1 MACTMFLL
9 RIKYFWIET
18 LYYPIWGYWIS
29 DIPQETSG
37 NTLTYPHVEA
47 PGASTWSIQQF
58 LRHFQS
64 DDRLTSDQLV
74 HGSHGRGHTESLL
87 RLWNPV
93 SVLVFAEYLTE
104 SLSSPSTFWYLQQSV
119 GEWAIDSFRFS
130 IVISR
135 CWRISGRVS
144 EGCLGRYLRGVSG
157 GVWGLAVGCL
167 ECQSCKSFQFY
178 QSCSWSDC
186 SQRFVLH
193 LNLCRRVLANP
204 QTPFQALPILQ
215 SFQSFQSYWV
225 LLRYFI

>member
-1 MACTMFLL
+1 M
-9 RIKYFWIET
+9 
-18 LYYPIWGYWIS
+18 G
-29 DIPQETSG
+29 
-37 NTLTYPHVEA
+37 EA
-47 PGASTWSIQQF
+47 IQ
-58 LRHFQS
+58 S
-64 DDRLTSDQLV
+64 
-74 HGSHGRGHTESLL
+74 
-87 RLWNPV
+87 LWNPV
-93 SVLVFAEYLTE
+93 SFPCFRRIFDRIFVIPFYFDICSNQWVSERLIVSDFP
-104 SLSSPSTFWYLQQSV
+104 SLSAAVGGYL
-119 GEWAIDSFRFS
+119 GGCLRDIW
-130 IVISR
+130 
-135 CWRISGRVS
+135 GVS

-204 QTPFQALPILQ
+204 QPPFQALPILQ

>member
-47 PGASTWSIQQF
+47 PGASTWSIQPF

-74 HGSHGRGHTESLL
+74 HGSHGSQS
-87 RLWNPV
+87 LWNPV
-93 SVLVFAEYLTE
+93 SFPCFRRIFDRIFVIPFYFDICSNQWVSERLIVSDFP
-104 SLSSPSTFWYLQQSV
+104 SLSAAVGGYL
-119 GEWAIDSFRFS
+119 GGCLRDIW
-130 IVISR
+130 
-135 CWRISGRVS
+135 GVS

-204 QTPFQALPILQ
+204 QTPSCQFCNLTNPNA
-215 SFQSFQSYWV
+215 
-225 LLRYFI
+225 